1 MAKKFSQLTAVSALT
16 SSDIT
21 AVVNGGVSKKATL
34 AQVTTFVSQNGAREI
49 TLNGLDT
56 TGSTVIGSVYIPIE
70 TALTSA
76 SVAYIGGLL
85 DTATVHL
92 SLMASGTGTASATW
106 SRTGTLGNQVID
118 SVATLTAGWY
128 DIVLSGVSGA
138 TVFARGLYL
147 A

>member
-70 TALTSA
+70 TTLTSA

-92 SLMASGTGTASATW
+92 SLTASDGTASATW

>member
-70 TALTSA
+70 TTLTSA

-92 SLMASGTGTASATW
+92 SLMASDGTASATW